1 MMPKKHN
8 MRTFKNIIGIFR
20 LLAKFN
26 IWYIVILLIFSI
38 VLSLLPIYTL
48 ILTQELVNLLQS
60 GSSGIDYLYRIIFL
74 FIFIKL
80 IILVITNLNS
90 YLFTRYNDY
99 LILKLNVLFQE
110 YCSLLRF
117 KDFENSTIYDM
128 LHRAE
133 QEIGVRPI
141 SLIKNLLSLIS
152 SIISFICS
160 MIILVNWEKWTI
172 IGFVLLPILA
182 FNHYKRINDL
192 EFNTIYNRANENR
205 KSWYISHLLIK
216 DKFVKE
222 VKLYGLSNYLIN
234 QFYLIKNS
242 IFKQNLD
249 LNKKRS
255 NFNFLY
261 QLVNFAYSTII
272 FIYAISQTLNN
283 SIMVGNFI
291 TFINLTNK
299 LETSISSITSSYFLV
314 FSDSLYCKNI
324 LDFFQFIDNNTSTP
338 TNGLALS
345 EISRVELRNLSFKYP
360 NSKNYCLKN
369 INYTFEL
376 GKIYT
381 LVGENGSGKSTLIK
395 LISGL
400 YDEFEGDVLVN
411 GISLKKFDS
420 MAYQRKISVVSQ
432 DYINYEFN
440 VGMNIGLDKFDEND
454 YSNVKRAAEQS
465 GADQFINKLKNG
477 YLQQLGNWFDN
488 GVQLS
493 GGQWQKLAISRG
505 LYREADMYI
514 FDEPTASLDPS
525 SEFAFLQ
532 NFLDKFKNKIALFV
546 THRFTNAKLSDEI
559 LVLKDGSLIESGTHF
574 ELMRNNNEYCKLY
587 KIQLGEEYSKD
598 E

>member
-26 IWYIVILLIFSI
+26 IWYLVILLIFSI